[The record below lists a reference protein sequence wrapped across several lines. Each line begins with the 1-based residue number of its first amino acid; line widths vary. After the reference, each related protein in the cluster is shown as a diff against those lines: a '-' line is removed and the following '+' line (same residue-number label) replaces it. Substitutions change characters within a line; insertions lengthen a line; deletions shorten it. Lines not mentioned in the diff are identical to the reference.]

1 MGRYGDL
8 DYAFLAKAGFFVGLG
23 LLVIGAGGEL
33 IGHAYF
39 EPLPAWEE
47 TLFFDLEVLGLL
59 IGFFSPFLFG
69 IFLPLT
75 E

>member
-8 DYAFLAKAGFFVGLG
+8 NYEFLVKAGFLLGLG
-23 LLVIGAGGEL
+23 LFVIGSGGEFL
-33 IGHAYF
+33 GHAYF
-39 EPLPAWEE
+39 EPLPPWEDA
-47 TLFFDLEVLGLL
+47 LFFDLEVIGLL
-59 IGFFSPFLFG
+59 IGFFSPIVFG

>member
-1 MGRYGDL
+1 MGRNGDL
-8 DYAFLAKAGFFVGLG
+8 DHAFLAKSGFLVGLA
-23 LLVIGAGGEL
+23 LFTIGGGGEL
-33 IGHAYF
+33 IGHAMYGS
-39 EPLPAWEE
+39 LPAWEN

-69 IFLPLT
+69 IVLPLT

>member
-8 DYAFLAKAGFFVGLG
+8 DYAFLVKTGLLLGLG

-39 EPLPAWEE
+39 EPLP
-47 TLFFDLEVLGLL
+47 
-59 IGFFSPFLFG
+59 P
-69 IFLPLT
+69 
-75 E
+75 